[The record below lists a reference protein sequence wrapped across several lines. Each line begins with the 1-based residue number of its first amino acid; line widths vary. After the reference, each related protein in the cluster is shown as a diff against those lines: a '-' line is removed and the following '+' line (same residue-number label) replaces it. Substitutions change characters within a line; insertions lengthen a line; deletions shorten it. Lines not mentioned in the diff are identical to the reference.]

1 MENNRRMS
9 NEQYSQYVSQKTPKS
24 NTFACCIK
32 AFLVGG
38 AICVLGQLIHDLWE
52 MLLPVEEIRL
62 ATLTSVTMIFLGSLF
77 TGIGIYDKLGKFAG
91 AGSIVPITG
100 FANSIVAP
108 AMEFKSEGFVMGV
121 GAKMF
126 TLAGPVI
133 VYGTI
138 ASVAVGIIY
147 AIF

>member
-108 AMEFKSEGFVMGV
+108 AMEFKSEGYIMGV

>member
-9 NEQYSQYVSQKTPKS
+9 NEQYSQYVTQKTPKS

-62 ATLTSVTMIFLGSLF
+62 ATLTSVTMIFLGSMF

-108 AMEFKSEGFVMGV
+108 AMEFKSEGFVTGRCKRGMRC
-121 GAKMF
+121 
-126 TLAGPVI
+126 
-133 VYGTI
+133 
-138 ASVAVGIIY
+138 GI
-147 AIF
+147 